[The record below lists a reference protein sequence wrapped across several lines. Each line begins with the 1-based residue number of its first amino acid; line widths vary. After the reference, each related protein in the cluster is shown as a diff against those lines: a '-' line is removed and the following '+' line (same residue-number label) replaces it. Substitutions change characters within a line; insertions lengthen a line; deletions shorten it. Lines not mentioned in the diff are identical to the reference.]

1 MSPTDYVGLHK
12 RAKEIYGSSE
22 LLLSSTT
29 YPDMSDIETA
39 FDEAVKWLHNK
50 KEFTTLMLKDD
61 AIEKLVEATASF
73 LSKGI
78 EQGVAEV
85 AASGILINSL
95 RESVGIFS
103 GFKAF
108 HEMKEAA
115 NMLVDNN
122 GNLKP
127 FEQFYKD
134 VRKINDTY
142 NKTYLKTEYD
152 STVASSEMAV
162 RWEEQQDDANGRYL
176 LQYRTAGDKKVREA
190 HRRLEGITLP
200 PDDPF
205 WEKYYPPN
213 GWGCR
218 CSAVKVRATKY
229 PATDSSRAM
238 KEGEE
243 ATAGKYAEMFRF
255 NPGKRRAAYPAYNTY
270 TISKCNVCKKG
281 DMKLA
286 KIPNNELCAACPI
299 IRECAGNIAKSQAAI
314 ERKHYL
320 REMEPLLKKKVT
332 LEIEGIRK
340 SIGFRKN
347 GNEHLYSDT
356 FGRSS
361 VLKKEHLVTLDKV
374 LKKAVYVKTSDSL
387 SHERKDKIKRFY
399 YLKSEIEGRIVYLNI
414 AETDEKSNKGAIWHN
429 RFLYSVTDKIR

>member
-122 GNLKP
+122 GNL
-127 FEQFYKD
+127 
-134 VRKINDTY
+134 
-142 NKTYLKTEYD
+142 
-152 STVASSEMAV
+152 
-162 RWEEQQDDANGRYL
+162 
-176 LQYRTAGDKKVREA
+176 
-190 HRRLEGITLP
+190 
-200 PDDPF
+200 
-205 WEKYYPPN
+205 
-213 GWGCR
+213 
-218 CSAVKVRATKY
+218 
-229 PATDSSRAM
+229 
-238 KEGEE
+238 
-243 ATAGKYAEMFRF
+243 
-255 NPGKRRAAYPAYNTY
+255 
-270 TISKCNVCKKG
+270 
-281 DMKLA
+281 
-286 KIPNNELCAACPI
+286 
-299 IRECAGNIAKSQAAI
+299 
-314 ERKHYL
+314 
-320 REMEPLLKKKVT
+320 
-332 LEIEGIRK
+332 
-340 SIGFRKN
+340 
-347 GNEHLYSDT
+347 
-356 FGRSS
+356 
-361 VLKKEHLVTLDKV
+361 
-374 LKKAVYVKTSDSL
+374 
-387 SHERKDKIKRFY
+387 
-399 YLKSEIEGRIVYLNI
+399 
-414 AETDEKSNKGAIWHN
+414 
-429 RFLYSVTDKIR
+429 